1 MVMAD
6 PVMSV
11 TAVRAWGE
19 WESRS
24 IFMQCYPPSE
34 ESSGWVDAWWIPTGA
49 VSGGDGVS
57 DEIAVGTRV
66 RDWEGKTGTVIP
78 VGAAHPYQ
86 VPNEVLVRLDEPLYG
101 NRDYFYSVR
110 KLAVIDQEEA
120 QDG

>member
-1 MVMAD
+1 M
-6 PVMSV
+6 
-11 TAVRAWGE
+11 
-19 WESRS
+19 
-24 IFMQCYPPSE
+24 
-34 ESSGWVDAWWIPTGA
+34 
-49 VSGGDGVS
+49 S

-110 KLAVIDQEEA
+110 KLAVIDQEE
-120 QDG
+120 DGDVVADEPEHDCDKEYRHDCASCNGVAPGDVGTW